1 MAVAEP
7 NALSRRVLESSNRE
21 LRLLAAR
28 GYLPLPPS
36 ELIPLQVGLAR
47 ETDPEIAGR
56 AAAALRATEPEVVA
70 DFVATEAEEEQLTFF
85 ASDAQHPTVVEA
97 LLRRRDMPHHLLRAM
112 APRLPVAGQEILI
125 LRQDAIVESPDILD
139 ALESNAHLDSS
150 VRRRI
155 GEYRQHLLRPKEA
168 AAVEPVDG
176 EREDSGDGR
185 KVSDE
190 EVVAAIAEVKK
201 VATKG
206 DVDDVTGLSE
216 GQIRLLTVPIRRRLT
231 QGASRTLRSI
241 LIRDS
246 NPTVAV
252 ATLLNNRIGDEEAEQ
267 IARNRSVC
275 DDVLQEIGRRR
286 EWVSKTA
293 VVQALVSNPRTPVG
307 VSVRL
312 VGRLGLR
319 DLRNLSRNR
328 NIPDA
333 VRTRAGRLYL
343 VKSR

>member
-47 ETDPEIAGR
+47 EADPEIAGR
-56 AAAALRATEPEVVA
+56 AAAALRATEPEIVA
-70 DFVATEAEEEQLTFF
+70 DFLSTEAGEDELSFF
-85 ASDAQHPTVVEA
+85 AADAQHPKVVEA
-97 LLRRRDMPHHLLRAM
+97 LLRRRDMPHSLLRTM
-112 APRLPVAGQEILI
+112 APRLAVAGQEILI

-139 ALESNAHLDSS
+139 ALEANNQLDSA

-155 GEYRQHLLRPKEA
+155 GEYRQHLLRRKEETVVA
-168 AAVEPVDG
+168 PEETDTEA
-176 EREDSGDGR
+176 SGDAR
-185 KVSDE
+185 EASDE
-190 EVVAAIAEVKK
+190 EVKAAIEEVKK
-201 VATKG
+201 TPSKG
-206 DVDDVTGLSE
+206 DVDDLTGLTE
-216 GQIRLLTVPIRRRLT
+216 GQIRMLTVSVRRRLT
-231 QGASRTLRSI
+231 HGASRTLRSV
-241 LIRDS
+241 LIRDA
-246 NPTVAV
+246 NPSVAV

-275 DDVLQEIGRRR
+275 DEVLQEIGRRR

-312 VGRLGLR
+312 VGRLGMR

-333 VRTRAGRLYL
+333 VRSKAGRMYI